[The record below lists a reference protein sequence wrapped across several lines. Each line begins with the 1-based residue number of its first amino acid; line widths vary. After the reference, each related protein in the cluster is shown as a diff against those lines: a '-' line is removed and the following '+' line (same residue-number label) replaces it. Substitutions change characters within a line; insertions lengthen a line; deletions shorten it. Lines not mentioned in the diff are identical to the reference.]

1 LSGIPPHLM
10 EKIGALWDST
20 IVKDTATDIFKS
32 HSNFINLLKNAKEIK
47 GVSSIFVPDYP
58 LLFEELIDKKVE
70 VGLVV
75 TKEVLGEI
83 DEEILKK
90 IFADKSS
97 KLKLYITEENARANF
112 TVTDYFMA
120 LGLYRIDGT
129 YDYNRDLISYNN
141 EAVGWGSALFEWY
154 LNRAKKV
161 YL

>member
-1 LSGIPPHLM
+1 GIPPHLLDR
-10 EKIGALWDST
+10 IGALRDST

-75 TKEVLGEI
+75 TKEVLGKI
-83 DEEILKK
+83 DEEIVKE
-90 IFADKSS
+90 IFTDKSS
-97 KLKLYITEENARANF
+97 KFKLYITEENARANF

-120 LGLYRIDGT
+120 LGFYRIDGT
-129 YDYNRDLISYNN
+129 YDYNRDL
-141 EAVGWGSALFEWY
+141 VGYDKKAIEWGKELFEWY
-154 LNRAKKV
+154 LKRAGRV
-161 YL
+161 LT